1 MIEVEIK
8 AKINDPGSI
17 RSKLEKLGCIHFDN
31 QIQSDTYYNAGE
43 GGRDFARTDEALRI
57 RRIGE
62 ISFITY
68 KGPKLHTLSK
78 SRKEIEIE
86 IKDPTGAAEM
96 FTALGFNQVMT
107 VIKSRDIYRLDQYEI
122 SLDTVKGLGDFLEIE
137 TSAELESEVP
147 TKVDSIFG
155 LLAELDLKQEDT
167 ITKSYL
173 ELLLEKK
180 GKMK

>member
-17 RSKLEKLGCIHFDN
+17 RSNLEKLGCIHFDN
-31 QIQSDTYYNAGE
+31 QIQSDTYYNASE

-68 KGPKLHTLSK
+68 KGPKIHTLSK

-96 FTALGFNQVMT
+96 FTALGFTQVMT

-122 SLDTVKGLGDFLEIE
+122 SLDNVKGLGDFLEIE
-137 TSAELESEVP
+137 TTAEFESEVP

-180 GKMK
+180 EKMK